1 MLALS
6 QDPLLTPPLP
16 ALLLQLVP
24 EIEAND
30 IVILRASIFF
40 WSHQTWPSPLNQ
52 SVLRQSYTNTFQMRE
67 LIACNRPRT
76 LRKRSE
82 EHTSELQSIMSIQ
95 YAVYCLKQ
103 KK

>member
-6 QDPLLTPPLP
+6 QDPLLTPLLP

-52 SVLRQSYTNTFQMRE
+52 SVLRQSYTNTCQMRE
-67 LIACNRPRT
+67 LIACHRPRT
-76 LRKRSE
+76 LR
-82 EHTSELQSIMSIQ
+82 TSPGSSSFWGGGHGRPLDSNH
-95 YAVYCLKQ
+95 
-103 KK
+103 